1 MFYKERPQYIKTLSS
16 YIDVPIIK
24 ILVGIRRSGKST
36 LLRMFKDE
44 LLRRGV
50 GEDAIILRRYSD
62 FALAAVDAPTMYA
75 DLSEAIGEQAGMCYL
90 LLDEVGEIEGWE
102 QVVNTFFERGIADIY
117 VTGSNSKLLATEI
130 STHLSGRT
138 VHIPVYPLSF
148 REYLFFREAAPS
160 QTDMYFTEYLRR
172 GGFPIL
178 ALHHLE
184 SEQHDQIVQGIYTTV
199 VQQDIARRYRISN
212 TELFDRVVLYVIE
225 NMGKTFSALSISRFL
240 KSQGRSLSVE
250 MVYDYL
256 SYLEQAL
263 IIYRC
268 KRYDVKGK
276 EILRTQEKFYLS
288 DHAIAHAIVGYDPDA
303 IASMLENIVF
313 IELLRRG
320 WHPFVAKLGDK
331 EIDFVAERSDQK
343 CYIQVCTTLPSSSSR
358 EIDNLKAIQDN
369 YPKLVLTLD
378 RMAVGNIDGIRIVHI
393 IDFLLTDFV

>member
-1 MFYKERPQYIKTLSS
+1 
-16 YIDVPIIK
+16 
-24 ILVGIRRSGKST
+24 
-36 LLRMFKDE
+36 
-44 LLRRGV
+44 
-50 GEDAIILRRYSD
+50 
-62 FALAAVDAPTMYA
+62 MYA
-75 DLSEAIGEQAGMCYL
+75 DLSEAIEQAGMCYL
-90 LLDEVGEIEGWE
+90 LLDEVGDIEGWE

-148 REYLFFREAAPS
+148 RSTSSSGKRRHPKPICILPS
-160 QTDMYFTEYLRR
+160 IFVGE
-172 GGFPIL
+172 GSIP

-288 DHAIAHAIVGYDPDA
+288 DHAIAHAIVGYDPDG
-303 IASMLENIVF
+303 IASML
-313 IELLRRG
+313 
-320 WHPFVAKLGDK
+320 
-331 EIDFVAERSDQK
+331 
-343 CYIQVCTTLPSSSSR
+343 
-358 EIDNLKAIQDN
+358 
-369 YPKLVLTLD
+369 
-378 RMAVGNIDGIRIVHI
+378 
-393 IDFLLTDFV
+393 